1 MAFEVWAEK
10 YRPKLLKEVINQK
23 HVIKHLK
30 AFVKDKNIPNL
41 LFAGRAGT
49 GKTTCALCISRELYG
64 KGWKG
69 SVLELNASDERGIDV
84 IRHKVKDFARMQ
96 SIGGVPFKI
105 IILDEAD
112 ALTRDAQQALRR
124 TMENYT
130 GTCRFILICNYSS
143 KIIDPIQSRCSL
155 FRFKSLLED
164 DIEEYIKNI
173 LKGEG
178 LKITADATNAVIDI
192 SMGDLRKVSNII
204 QSSAIVTKNITEK
217 IIFDVTSRAKPDDVE
232 RMLKF
237 ALSGD
242 FKKARKSLH
251 ELILKQGLAGEDII
265 KEIHKQVYSLDITE
279 DDKIKLVDK
288 IGEYDFRISEGGS
301 AMIQLEALLAQF
313 MLLKSK

>member
-279 DDKIKLVDK
+279 GDKIKLVDK

>member
-10 YRPKLLKEVINQK
+10 YRPKLLKEVINQN
-23 HVIKHLK
+23 HVVKHLK

-130 GTCRFILICNYSS
+130 KTCRFILICNYSS

-155 FRFKSLLED
+155 FRFKSLLEN
-164 DIEEYIKNI
+164 DIKEYIGNI
-173 LKGEG
+173 LKGEA
-178 LKITADATNAVIDI
+178 LKITADATDAVIDI

-204 QSSAIVTKNITEK
+204 QASAIVTKNITEK

-279 DDKIKLVDK
+279 GDKIKLVDK